1 MKYLVNAAEMRR
13 ADKFTTEEIG
23 IPAMILME
31 RAALAA
37 QASIEKYCRRLEGGP
52 EPQGRFG
59 SKGRF
64 GSEGRFGN
72 DGRPGSKGRPGSER
86 RTVLVMAGTGNNG
99 GDGLALARLLSGADF
114 RVEVWIVGDEA
125 RASELWTR
133 QREILEHYPVIFCTK
148 PERTEYTI
156 LVDALFGI
164 GLSRDITGVRQEAVE
179 LFNGLQG
186 WKIALDIPSG
196 VNSDTGR
203 IMGRSC
209 VTAEETVAFAYCKRG
224 EVLYPGCLA
233 AGKVTVAD
241 IGIPEAAFGEE
252 MPDMYALDEEP
263 EALLPK
269 RCPWGNK
276 GTFGKVLLA
285 AGSPGM
291 AGAAVLAAKAA
302 YRAGAGMV
310 RVITPV
316 ENRSVIQT
324 AVPEALVG
332 TREEFA
338 SYFGWADVIA
348 IGPGLGKDR
357 QAGSMLAQALAES
370 SRPLLIDGDGL
381 NLAAESLKIRRMLAE
396 QGSTGRS
403 IVLTPHVGELARLLG
418 RTVPEIQERLA
429 DYGRDLAM
437 ELQTVVAA
445 KDARTFI
452 CKTGEP
458 VCVNLSG
465 SSGLATA
472 GSGDVLAGIVS
483 GLMAQG
489 MDACRAACV
498 GAYVHGCMGDKAARQ
513 HGEHGCMAGDIV
525 YGNERIR

>member
-1 MKYLVNAAEMRR
+1 MKYLVTAEEMRR
-13 ADKFTTEEIG
+13 IDNFTTEKIG
-23 IPAMILME
+23 LSAMTLME

-37 QASIEKYCRRLEGGP
+37 QVSVDKYCRGP
-52 EPQGRFG
+52 EARSGPEAYFRGPEEQSGRE
-59 SKGRF
+59 S
-64 GSEGRFGN
+64 
-72 DGRPGSKGRPGSER
+72 PVLR
-86 RTVLVMAGTGNNG
+86 RTVLIMAGTGNNG
-99 GDGLALARLLSGADF
+99 GDGLALARLLSGENF
-114 RVEVWIVGDEA
+114 MVEVWIVGDET
-125 RASELWTR
+125 RASELWMR
-133 QREILEHYPVIFCTK
+133 QRKILEYYPVNFCSK
-148 PERTEYTI
+148 PAGTEYTI

-164 GLSRDITGVRQEAVE
+164 GLSRDISGVWQEAVD

-186 WKIALDIPSG
+186 WKIALDVPSG

-203 IMGRSC
+203 IMGRSS
-209 VTAEETVAFAYCKRG
+209 VMADETVAFACCKRG

-241 IGIPEAAFGEE
+241 IGIPEAAFRAEQPE
-252 MPDMYALDEEP
+252 MYALDEEP

-310 RVITPV
+310 RVITSA

-332 TREEFA
+332 MREEFG
-338 SYFGWADVIA
+338 SFFDWADVIA
-348 IGPGLGKDR
+348 VGPGLGKDE
-357 QAGSMLAQALAES
+357 QAGRMLEQALKGS
-370 SRPLLIDGDGL
+370 SLPLLIDGDGL
-381 NLAAESLKIRRMLAE
+381 NLAAERPDIRKMLAK
-396 QGSTGRS
+396 QGRTGRS

-418 RTVPEIQERLA
+418 KAVPEIQERVA

-472 GSGDVLAGIVS
+472 GSGDVLAGIIS

-498 GAYVHGCMGDKAARQ
+498 GAYIHGCRGQTASLL
-513 HGEHGCMAGDIV
+513 HGEHGCMAGDLI
-525 YGNERIR
+525 